1 MGNIGLAN
9 KDYLDMAHAFDSMT
23 RLELEHWRMAAENRI
38 ADVGGMEAVSKNA
51 EYVKCVLQ
59 QSIAANLLND
69 KYGKSYDVAD
79 FDEHGNVYM
88 RQPEPKAVSERPLPS
103 YSLIAESAVED
114 ELQM

>member
-9 KDYLDMAHAFDSMT
+9 KDYLNMAHAFDSMT
-23 RLELEHWRMAAENRI
+23 ISELEHWRMAAEDRI
-38 ADVGGMEAVSKNA
+38 AAVGGVEFVSKNA
-51 EYVKCVLQ
+51 AYVGCVLQ

-88 RQPEPKAVSERPLPS
+88 RQPEPKALSERPLPS
-103 YSLIAESAVED
+103 YSLLAEAVVED